1 MAEHN
6 ELGAKG
12 EEMAVAHLRK
22 NGYDILACNWRYRS
36 AEVDIIA
43 KKDDTLAVVE
53 VKTRRSNYFGEPEE
67 FVSRKQQQN
76 LVMAANEYVL
86 RNDLDVDVRFD
97 IVSIIFNEKQQKLY
111 HIEGAFYPRL

>member
-12 EEMAVAHLRK
+12 EEMAAKFLVE
-22 NGYDILACNWRYRS
+22 NNYEILERNWRYRN
-36 AEVDIIA
+36 AEIDIIA
-43 KKDDTLAVVE
+43 KKGDELAIVE
-53 VKTRRSNYFGEPEE
+53 VKTRTSNYFGEPEE

-76 LVMAANEYVL
+76 LIMASNEYVL
-86 RNDLDVDVRFD
+86 TNDLDVDVRFD
-97 IVSIIFNEKQQKLY
+97 IISIIFNQKQERVH

>member
-12 EEMAVAHLRK
+12 EEMAVDHLRN
-22 NGYDILACNWRYRS
+22 NGYDILACNWRFKN

-43 KKDDTLAVVE
+43 QKGDTLAIVE

-67 FVSRKQQQN
+67 FVGKKQQQN
-76 LVMAANEYVL
+76 LIMAANEFVL
-86 RNDLDVDVRFD
+86 RNDLEVDVRFD
-97 IVSIIFNEKQQKLY
+97 IISIIFNEKQQKLY
-111 HIEGAFYPRL
+111 HIDGAFYPRL